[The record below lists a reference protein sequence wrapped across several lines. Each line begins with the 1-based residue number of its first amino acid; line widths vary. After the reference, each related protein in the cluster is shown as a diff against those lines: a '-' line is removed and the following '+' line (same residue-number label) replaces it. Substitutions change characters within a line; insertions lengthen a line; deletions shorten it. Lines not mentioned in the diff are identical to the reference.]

1 MHVSVRSSFIP
12 RPVSLVEDIMG
23 QKVMGPTVPA
33 GAACGDALINV
44 SSDESVLI
52 LINHCRDMK
61 RQEARLRLITLLLLL
76 GCTALFV
83 YSTCANLGQHGKSG
97 SSRDGVSCFF
107 LGDFSLSEAVM
118 RQTYLSRNVDCNSI
132 KPFCIALKS

>member
-1 MHVSVRSSFIP
+1 MHVSVRSSFNP

-97 SSRDGVSCFF
+97 SSRDVVSSFF
-107 LGDFSLSEAVM
+107 PW
-118 RQTYLSRNVDCNSI
+118 R
-132 KPFCIALKS
+132 ALVCLKQ